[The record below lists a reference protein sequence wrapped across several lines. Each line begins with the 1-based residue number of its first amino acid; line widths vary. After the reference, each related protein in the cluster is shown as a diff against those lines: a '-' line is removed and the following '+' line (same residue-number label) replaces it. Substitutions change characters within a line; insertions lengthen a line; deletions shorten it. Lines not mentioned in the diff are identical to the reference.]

1 MSTRNDKIAGTA
13 GEVRPR
19 QLLPVGVIA
28 LVIGFAFC
36 AALPGLCQETGGT
49 PAAQELDRQFVDAA
63 PYAAD
68 SEVLK
73 HFGYSVPLPQY
84 DIKTEK
90 FRVVM
95 PSGYSTNES
104 WGLLVWI
111 SAEDQARVP
120 PQLVSQLTAHRLLLV
135 SAYKSGN
142 GRHPLDRFR
151 LALDAKCNMCR
162 TYVIDRKRLYVSGFS
177 GGSRIASMLGVA
189 YGDLFSGTLCFCGV
203 NFFRTVRGSPA
214 EEYPATYDPAPS
226 ALARAKQSGR
236 FALVTGETDPNRLS
250 TKTLSQTGFKRE
262 NFKNVL
268 YLEVPGMG
276 HAVPEAAVISKALD
290 FLEPAYASPEHH

>member
-1 MSTRNDKIAGTA
+1 MSLENEKIAGTA

-19 QLLPVGVIA
+19 QRLPAGIVA
-28 LVIGFAFC
+28 LVISFALC
-36 AALPGLCQETGGT
+36 TARPGVCQETGGT
-49 PAAQELDRQFVDAA
+49 SAAQELDRQFVDTA
-63 PYAAD
+63 PYAAG

-90 FRVVM
+90 FRVM
-95 PSGYSTNES
+95 LPAGYSTNES

-120 PQLVSQLTAHRLLLV
+120 SQILSQLGAHRLLLV

-151 LALDAKCNMCR
+151 LALDGTCNMCR

-226 ALARAKQSGR
+226 ALARAKQSGH

-250 TKTLSQTGFKRE
+250 TKTLSQAGFKRE

-276 HAVPEAAVISKALD
+276 HAVPEAPIVSQALD
-290 FLEPAYASPEHH
+290 FLDPGPERPEHH